1 MAHFPLDR
9 FIGIQF
15 HRRSFEPN
23 GQSILKMLGKEI
35 CVHKHGYGLVI
46 RKKPRCPCPA
56 KQCCVMWKTARLQV
70 LLVLPC
76 NKWWTLWILFIIVP
90 FIYYLQQ
97 ATVILTEVVCC
108 KSKAVMSRAGWDMLV
123 SRDHLC
129 AVLLI
134 CLSWAGICNWWAGQL
149 HWGIYTQGSLTTPY
163 L

>member
-1 MAHFPLDR
+1 MVAVVADIHPVFLQLCSVASLN
-9 FIGIQF
+9 IHLLQ
-15 HRRSFEPN
+15 N
-23 GQSILKMLGKEI
+23 KNLKMHLRSWMSP
-35 CVHKHGYGLVI
+35 H
-46 RKKPRCPCPA
+46 
-56 KQCCVMWKTARLQV
+56 VMWKTAHLQV

-97 ATVILTEVVCC
+97 ATVILIEVVCC
-108 KSKAVMSRAGWDMLV
+108 KSKAVMFKAGWDMLV